1 MSQTDTGYVIE
12 LDLWDVAEP
21 EVSVEL
27 RGCVVTV
34 RSEPAGTAVDEWSP
48 FRIREGFEES
58 FRLPDDVDLDRVGIF
73 FYKRG
78 LC

>member
-12 LDLWDVAEP
+12 LDLWDVAEL

-48 FRIREGFEES
+48 FRIRGGFEES